1 LSDAVW
7 GEEARNSERSSEM
20 FWMWGRGTQEVG
32 VSKEKEKKERRSS
45 TTVRSMGE
53 GKETQ

>member
-1 LSDAVW
+1 MW